1 MSTKKS
7 NKLPEGVICRKDKNG
22 KISWWARVIYFDSN
36 GKRREAV
43 RRAENKSDA
52 KEKRAELRRQYK
64 DHGSSILESAN
75 MIFDD
80 LALFYE
86 RTYLIKPQYVD
97 GRKVAGLRG
106 HYNQKL
112 FLRTLREHF
121 CNRKLRAITHGDLER
136 FKVTRLATPTKQNKQ
151 RAIASVNRELA
162 LLRRMLN
169 VAQREGWIL
178 RNPFNLGDSLISLAD
193 EKQRERIITREEEQR
208 LLDACTGKCAHLRPI
223 IICALDTG
231 LRRGEILSLRRLD
244 IDLEDRLIVARS
256 YKGKNLR
263 ERIVAMTPRL
273 AHELELILQKLPEEY
288 AEPIFGVA
296 DVKKGFATV
305 RKAAG
310 LSDFRFHD
318 TRHTAATRLA
328 PHMSLAELGRILGHS
343 QPQTTYRYVN
353 ANVETARRAA
363 EALDAF
369 NANGVSQDNVSIV
382 H

>member
-1 MSTKKS
+1 MSTKK
-7 NKLPEGVICRKDKNG
+7 NDKLPEGVVCRKDKNG
-22 KISWWARVIYFDSN
+22 KISWWARVIYIDSN

-43 RRAENKSDA
+43 RRADNKSDA

-64 DHGSSILESAN
+64 DHGSSILETAN
-75 MIFDD
+75 MTFDD

-86 RTYLIKPQYVD
+86 KTYLIEPQYVD

-121 CNRKLRAITHGDLER
+121 GNRKLRALSHGDLKR

-208 LLDACTGKCAHLRPI
+208 LLDACTGKCAHLRPV

-231 LRRGEILSLRRLD
+231 LRRGEILSLRKIDVDLD
-244 IDLEDRLIVARS
+244 NRLITARS

-263 ERIVAMTPRL
+263 VRVVGMTPRL
-273 AHELELILQKLPEEY
+273 AHELELIINKLPEDY
-288 AEPIFGVA
+288 DRTIFGVA
-296 DVKKGFATV
+296 DVKKGFTTV

-328 PHMSLAELGRILGHS
+328 SHMSLAELGRILGHS

-353 ANVETARRAA
+353 ADVETARRTAA
-363 EALDAF
+363 ALDAF
-369 NANGVSQDNVSIV
+369 NQSDDSSASSTIQ
-382 H
+382 